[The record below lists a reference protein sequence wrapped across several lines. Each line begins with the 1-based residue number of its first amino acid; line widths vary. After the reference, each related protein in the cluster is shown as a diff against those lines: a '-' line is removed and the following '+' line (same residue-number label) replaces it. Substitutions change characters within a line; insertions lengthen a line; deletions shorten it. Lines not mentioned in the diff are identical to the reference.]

1 MKVKDLKELLE
12 QTLETLENYDDEKEI
27 KLVSNTYF
35 LGHPNYF
42 LGVAGYNGGYLA
54 LDWLD
59 ETLENDD
66 EEEENETI

>member
-1 MKVKDLKELLE
+1 MKVKDLKQLLE
-12 QTLETLENYDDEKEI
+12 EKLEILEQYDDEKEI
-27 KLVSNTYF
+27 HLVTNTYF

-59 ETLENDD
+59 ETLEND
-66 EEEENETI
+66 EEEEEEK

>member
-1 MKVKDLKELLE
+1 MKVKDLRELLE
-12 QTLETLENYDDEKEI
+12 EKLEILEQYDDDKKI

-42 LGVAGYNGGYLA
+42 LGVAGYDGGYLA

-59 ETLENDD
+59 ETLEKD
-66 EEEENETI
+66 EEDEE